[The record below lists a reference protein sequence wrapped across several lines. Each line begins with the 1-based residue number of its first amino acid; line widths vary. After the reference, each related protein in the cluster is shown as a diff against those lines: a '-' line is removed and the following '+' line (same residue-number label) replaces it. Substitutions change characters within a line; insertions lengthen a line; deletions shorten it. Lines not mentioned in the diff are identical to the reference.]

1 MKNKFKDFKQRVNWK
16 TVLITV
22 IAVALVAAL
31 GVTAVS
37 LFNKKDKDEDGFYTV
52 DLDFHVGG
60 LNADGTYKE
69 TDGSLYTREAIEADT
84 VKVALD
90 FESNVKYALYFY
102 DEFDEFVSGGVELGK
117 GSETV
122 VPEGAT
128 HFRLV
133 ITPIWG
139 EDVDAEDQKITIFN
153 KNSYIKQ
160 LTVSITD
167 REATETN
174 PDAE

>member
-1 MKNKFKDFKQRVNWK
+1 MKRYKNFKNRINWK
-16 TVLITV
+16 TVIITV
-22 IAVALVAAL
+22 ISVALVAAL

-52 DLDFHVGG
+52 NLNFSVGG
-60 LNADGTYKE
+60 LDADGTYKE

-117 GSETV
+117 GSETEL
-122 VPEGAT
+122 PEGAT

-139 EDVDAEDQKITIFN
+139 EDVEPEDQKITILN

-167 REATETN
+167 REAPETN